1 MRAFKHVLIF
11 ILSAPLVWAQIEM
24 LPILREAT
32 EVSKDTARLE
42 ADWLDKEREF
52 KAKIELLKSLKK
64 SLLEQKQALIAKAKE
79 QTELESDLNRRL
91 AESRIFEEKL
101 AKLLDGFAKDFSAKA
116 DERADTKIILADV
129 LNAINS
135 KNADV
140 YLRASDIAL
149 SMQKALNLSDTISA
163 QTKLGGRYLRLGVSA
178 LIDVEKSEGAC
189 EAVKMLD
196 GELPYNFVKI
206 ELSNAKDTK

>member
-1 MRAFKHVLIF
+1 MRAFKHVLILIF
-11 ILSAPLVWAQIEM
+11 SAPLVWAQIEM

-42 ADWLDKEREF
+42 ADWLDKESEF
-52 KAKIELLKSLKK
+52 KAKIALLKSLKK

-116 DERADTKIILADV
+116 DECADSKIILADV

-135 KNADV
+135 KDADV

-206 ELSNAKDTK
+206 ELSNAKDAK

>member
-1 MRAFKHVLIF
+1 MRAFKHVLILIF
-11 ILSAPLVWAQIEM
+11 SAPLVWAQIEM
-24 LPILREAT
+24 IPILREAT

-52 KAKIELLKSLKK
+52 KAKIALLKSLKK

-79 QTELESDLNRRL
+79 QTELEADLNRRL

-101 AKLLDGFAKDFSAKA
+101 AKLLDEFAKDFSAKA
-116 DERADTKIILADV
+116 DERADSKIILADV

-135 KNADV
+135 ENTDV
-140 YLRASDIAL
+140 YLRASDFAL

-178 LIDVEKSEGAC
+178 LIDAEKSEGAC

-206 ELSNAKDTK
+206 ELSNAKDAK

>member
-178 LIDVEKSEGAC
+178 LIDAEKSKGAC

-206 ELSNAKDTK
+206 ELFNAKDAK

>member
-52 KAKIELLKSLKK
+52 KAKIALLKSLKK

-79 QTELESDLNRRL
+79 QTELEADLNRRL
-91 AESRIFEEKL
+91 AGSRIFEEKL
-101 AKLLDGFAKDFSAKA
+101 AKLLDEFAKDFSAKA
-116 DERADTKIILADV
+116 DERADAKIILADV

-135 KNADV
+135 EKADV

-163 QTKLGGRYLRLGVSA
+163 HTKLAGRYLRLGVSA
-178 LIDVEKSEGAC
+178 LIDAEKSEGAC

-206 ELSNAKDTK
+206 ELSNAKDAK

>member
-1 MRAFKHVLIF
+1 MRAFKHVLILIF
-11 ILSAPLVWAQIEM
+11 SAPLVWAQIEM

-52 KAKIELLKSLKK
+52 KAKIALLKSLKK

-79 QTELESDLNRRL
+79 HTELEADLNRRL

-116 DERADTKIILADV
+116 DERADSKIILADV

-135 KNADV
+135 ENTDV
-140 YLRASDIAL
+140 YLRASDFAL

-163 QTKLGGRYLRLGVSA
+163 QTKLGGRYLRLGISA

>member
-116 DERADTKIILADV
+116 DERADSKIILADV

-135 KNADV
+135 ENTDV

-206 ELSNAKDTK
+206 ELSNAKDAK